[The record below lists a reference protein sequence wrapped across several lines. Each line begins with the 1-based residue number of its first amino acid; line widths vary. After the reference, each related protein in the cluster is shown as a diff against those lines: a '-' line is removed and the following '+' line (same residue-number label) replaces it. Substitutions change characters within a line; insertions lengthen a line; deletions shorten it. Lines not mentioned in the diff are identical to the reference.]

1 MLGYNFKRV
10 WNILGSSLFRKL
22 LVMKRNNLSIE
33 DIKRVVAKEL
43 ILYIEYFV
51 ICMKYT
57 FFYRRKYH
65 FLQFVIRKNFLK
77 LNLY

>member
-1 MLGYNFKRV
+1 MEYFRFIFIQETFSYEEKQFKYR
-10 WNILGSSLFRKL
+10 RY
-22 LVMKRNNLSIE
+22 
-33 DIKRVVAKEL
+33 KRVVAKEL